1 VTKGNAA
8 ETEEN
13 KMLRIAV
20 VGGGPAGLLFAK
32 LVKRAEPGHAIDVFE
47 QNPANATYG
56 FGVVLADVALSILD
70 GVDPGLRQQIAEIA
84 EFQDRITMVHKG
96 VSIPLKGNGFM
107 GISRV
112 KLLQLMQQNALNE
125 GVNIHFNT
133 RIDAPTLLQDY
144 DLIIGAD
151 GVNSA
156 VRASLNEHFKATKE
170 ARINKW
176 VWYATPKRLESVGL
190 IFQPT
195 TFGTFIAHSYRFSP
209 DLGTFVIECSP
220 ETWRKAGLDRAN
232 DDDSKSICGTI
243 FKDFLE
249 GTPLVS
255 NRSVWFNPE
264 FVTSQD
270 WHYKNVVLIGDA
282 LKTVHPSIGSG
293 TRVALQD
300 AIALAQAL
308 DHCKGDIPSTF
319 ATFER
324 ERRGN
329 AGAFQDAAMKSI
341 LWYETVDERMHLDPV
356 AFAYDYM
363 MRTGRVSDERLR
375 RLDPE
380 FADLVKQHN
389 LGRSAE
395 ASATKKIAV

>member
-1 VTKGNAA
+1 
-8 ETEEN
+8 
-13 KMLRIAV
+13 MLRIAV

-32 LVKRAEPGHAIDVFE
+32 LAKRFEPGHTIDVFE
-47 QNPANATYG
+47 QNPADATYG
-56 FGVVLADVALSILD
+56 FGVVLADAALGILD
-70 GVDPGLRQQIAEIA
+70 GVDPELRQKISAIAEY
-84 EFQDRITMVHKG
+84 QDRITLVHKG
-96 VSIPLKGNGFM
+96 VPIALKGNGFM

-112 KLLQLMQQNALNE
+112 RLLQLMQQNALQQ
-125 GVNIHFNT
+125 GVRIHFER
-133 RIDAPTLLQDY
+133 RIPDPSLLQDY
-144 DLIIGAD
+144 DLVVGAD

-170 ARINKW
+170 ARLNKW

-195 TFGTFIAHSYRFSP
+195 ELGTFIAHSYRFSP

-220 ETWRKAGLDRAN
+220 ETWRKAGLDRAS
-232 DDDSKSICGTI
+232 DEQSMSICGEI
-243 FKDFLE
+243 FRDFLV
-249 GTPLVS
+249 GAPLVS
-255 NRSVWFNPE
+255 NRSLWFNPE
-264 FVTSQD
+264 FVTSQQ
-270 WHYKNVVLIGDA
+270 WHFNNVVLIGDA

-308 DHCKGDIPSTF
+308 DACEGNISATLE
-319 ATFER
+319 TFER
-324 ERRGN
+324 ERRS
-329 AGAFQDAAMKSI
+329 GADTFQDAAMKSI

-375 RLDPE
+375 RIDPE
-380 FADLVKQHN
+380 FADLVERRK
-389 LGRSAE
+389 LDIPGERAPSRE
-395 ASATKKIAV
+395 IAG

>member
-1 VTKGNAA
+1 
-8 ETEEN
+8 
-13 KMLRIAV
+13 MLRIAV

-32 LVKRAEPGHAIDVFE
+32 LAKRFEPGHTIDVFE
-47 QNPANATYG
+47 QNPADATYG
-56 FGVVLADVALSILD
+56 FGVVLADAALGILD
-70 GVDPGLRQQIAEIA
+70 GVDPELRQKISAIAEY
-84 EFQDRITMVHKG
+84 QDRITLVHKG
-96 VSIPLKGNGFM
+96 VPIALKGNGFM

-112 KLLQLMQQNALNE
+112 RLLQLMQQNALQQ
-125 GVNIHFNT
+125 GVRIHFER
-133 RIDAPTLLQDY
+133 RIPDPSLLQDY
-144 DLIIGAD
+144 DLVVGAD

-170 ARINKW
+170 ARLNKW

-195 TFGTFIAHSYRFSP
+195 ELGTFIAHSYRFSP

-220 ETWRKAGLDRAN
+220 ETWRKAGLDRAS
-232 DDDSKSICGTI
+232 DEQSRSICGEI
-243 FKDFLE
+243 FRDFLV
-249 GTPLVS
+249 GAPLVS
-255 NRSVWFNPE
+255 NRSLWFNPE
-264 FVTSQD
+264 FVTSQQ
-270 WHYKNVVLIGDA
+270 WHFNNVVLIGDA

-308 DHCKGDIPSTF
+308 DACEGNISATLE
-319 ATFER
+319 TFER
-324 ERRGN
+324 ERRS
-329 AGAFQDAAMKSI
+329 GADTFQDAAMKSI

-375 RLDPE
+375 RIDPE
-380 FADLVKQHN
+380 FADLVERRK
-389 LGRSAE
+389 LDIPGERAPSRE
-395 ASATKKIAV
+395 IAG